1 MVTQWDSKYETNIS
15 EIDSQHKKL
24 FRLINNIETVY
35 DENKEHLSGKSKVL
49 VDAVSELEDYTLS
62 HFLIEERVMELNQYP
77 ELEAH
82 KKQHDRFTDKILELK
97 NRLTSGNLLSNDEEL
112 NQFFGDLLK
121 FLRAWLT
128 NHILQEDMDYKPY
141 IKFNI

>member
-1 MVTQWDSKYETNIS
+1 MVTKWDSKYETNIS

-35 DENKEHLSGKSKVL
+35 DENKEHLSTKSKIL

-97 NRLTSGNLLSNDEEL
+97 NRLTTGNLLSNDEEL

-121 FLRAWLT
+121 FLRACLT
-128 NHILQEDMDYKPY
+128 NHILKEDMDYKPY

>member
-35 DENKEHLSGKSKVL
+35 DENKEHLSAKSKIL
-49 VDAVSELEDYTLS
+49 IDAVSELEDYTLS

-97 NRLTSGNLLSNDEEL
+97 NRLTSGNLLSNDAEL
-112 NQFFGDLLK
+112 NQFFGDLLN

-128 NHILQEDMDYKPY
+128 NHILKEDMDYKPY

>member
-1 MVTQWDSKYETNIS
+1 MVTKWDSKYETNIS

-35 DENKEHLSGKSKVL
+35 DENKEHLSAKSKIL
-49 VDAVSELEDYTLS
+49 LDAVSELEDYTLS

-82 KKQHDRFTDKILELK
+82 KKQHDKFTDKILELK
-97 NRLTSGNLLSNDEEL
+97 NRLTSGTLLSNDVEL
-112 NQFFGDLLK
+112 NQFFGDLLN

-128 NHILQEDMDYKPY
+128 NHILKEDMDYKPY

>member
-1 MVTQWDSKYETNIS
+1 MVTKWDSKYETNIS

-35 DENKEHLSGKSKVL
+35 DENKEHLSGKSRIL
-49 VDAVSELEDYTLS
+49 LDAVSELEDYTLS

-97 NRLTSGNLLSNDEEL
+97 NRLTSGNLLTNDAEL
-112 NQFFGDLLK
+112 DQFFGDLLN

-128 NHILQEDMDYKPY
+128 NHILKEDMDYKPY

>member
-35 DENKEHLSGKSKVL
+35 DENKEHLSAKSKIL

-97 NRLTSGNLLSNDEEL
+97 NRLTTGNLLSNDEEL

>member
-35 DENKEHLSGKSKVL
+35 DENKEHLSGKSKIL

>member
-35 DENKEHLSGKSKVL
+35 DENKEHLSGKSKIL

-97 NRLTSGNLLSNDEEL
+97 NRLSSGNLLSNDEEL

>member
-1 MVTQWDSKYETNIS
+1 MVTKWDSKYETNIS

-35 DENKEHLSGKSKVL
+35 DENKEHLSGKSRIL
-49 VDAVSELEDYTLS
+49 LDAVSELEDYTLS

-77 ELEAH
+77 ALEAH
-82 KKQHDRFTDKILELK
+82 KKQHDKFTDKILELK
-97 NRLTSGNLLSNDEEL
+97 NRLTSGNLLTNDAEL
-112 NQFFGDLLK
+112 DQFFGDLLN

-128 NHILQEDMDYKPY
+128 NHILKEDMDYKPY

>member
-1 MVTQWDSKYETNIS
+1 MIANWDVKYETNIS

-24 FRLINNIETVY
+24 FRLINQIESIY
-35 DENKEHLSGKSKVL
+35 EENKSHLSNHSKL
-49 VDAVSELEDYTLS
+49 LIDAVSELEDYTIS

-97 NRLTSGNLLSNDEEL
+97 KRLTTGNLVTNDAEL
-112 NQFFGDLLK
+112 NQFFSDLIQ
-121 FLRAWLT
+121 FLRLWLT
-128 NHILQEDMDYKPY
+128 NHILKEDMNYKPF
-141 IKFNI
+141 IKLVL

>member
-24 FRLINNIETVY
+24 FRLINNIEIVY
-35 DENKEHLSGKSKVL
+35 DENKEHLSGKSKIL
-49 VDAVSELEDYTLS
+49 LDAVSELEDYTLS

-82 KKQHDRFTDKILELK
+82 KKQHDKFTDKILELK
-97 NRLTSGNLLSNDEEL
+97 NRLTSGSLLSNDAAL
-112 NQFFGDLLK
+112 DQFFGDLLN

-128 NHILQEDMDYKPY
+128 NHILKEDMDYKPF

>member
-35 DENKEHLSGKSKVL
+35 DENKEHLSGKSKIL
-49 VDAVSELEDYTLS
+49 LEAVSELEDYTLS

>member
-35 DENKEHLSGKSKVL
+35 DENKEHLSGKSKIL

-112 NQFFGDLLK
+112 NQFFGDLIK

>member
-35 DENKEHLSGKSKVL
+35 DENKEHLSGKSKIL

-77 ELEAH
+77 KLEAH

>member
-35 DENKEHLSGKSKVL
+35 DENKEHLSTKSKIL

-97 NRLTSGNLLSNDEEL
+97 NRLTTGNLLSNDEEL

-128 NHILQEDMDYKPY
+128 NHILKEDMDYKPY

>member
-35 DENKEHLSGKSKVL
+35 DENKEHLSGKSKIL

-97 NRLTSGNLLSNDEEL
+97 NRLTSGNLLSNDAEL

>member
-1 MVTQWDSKYETNIS
+1 MVTKWDSKYETNIS

-35 DENKEHLSGKSKVL
+35 DENKEHLSGKSRIL
-49 VDAVSELEDYTLS
+49 LDAVSELEDYTLS

-97 NRLTSGNLLSNDEEL
+97 NRLTSGDLLTNDAEL
-112 NQFFGDLLK
+112 DQFFGDLLN

-128 NHILQEDMDYKPY
+128 NHILKEDMDYKPY

>member
-35 DENKEHLSGKSKVL
+35 DENKEHLSGKSKIL

-97 NRLTSGNLLSNDEEL
+97 NRLTTGNLLSNDEEL

-141 IKFNI
+141 IRFNI

>member
-35 DENKEHLSGKSKVL
+35 DENKEHLSGKSKIL

-97 NRLTSGNLLSNDEEL
+97 NRLTTGNLLSNDEEL
-112 NQFFGDLLK
+112 DQFFGDLLK

-141 IKFNI
+141 IRFNI